1 MKIRGMLS
9 PENFPFS
16 SFPLHFISF
25 LFHFLLLSLPP
36 SSLTRGKFLEEM
48 GKVGMDGKINPGQEE
63 KPMMETEVWLRVE
76 MNLVIY
82 LFYVL

>member
-1 MKIRGMLS
+1 
-9 PENFPFS
+9 
-16 SFPLHFISF
+16 
-25 LFHFLLLSLPP
+25 
-36 SSLTRGKFLEEM
+36 M
-48 GKVGMDGKINPGQEE
+48 GKVGMDGKSNPEQEE